1 MSLPPPGGPFPP
13 PPPPGA
19 PGPGFPGAGQ
29 PQWQPGPQQPWPP
42 GPFPP
47 PSPSAPTS
55 RGRARKWVL
64 GGIAL
69 LAVIAVT
76 AAITVVVSRGS
87 GDGASTPPAETYGL
101 ASADDKGPVTL
112 ITEDPTCAPWD
123 PIRETLAQSQRQG
136 WTERD
141 IKIPATEWSP
151 ELRAEYERVANAST
165 AAADQLVALAKATP
179 HRVMRELYELFI
191 AYARAY
197 AASIPTY
204 TAKDN
209 HLATVMTSAS
219 GVITY
224 ICRAAYTG
232 VASSRAPSI
241 PAVEPPAE
249 VAPLTDPSDPPL
261 LMTSPD
267 PTCSQWEPL
276 ASTIHPE
283 LKAWAGIDRKIP
295 ATDWTPEQRDIIE
308 QSIPVFQRYADETEK
323 IGQQSPNPIVQDL
336 TVLSTQYRRAYAA
349 ALPTY
354 QYVDNNFDLVAERT
368 LAIVYKSCQFA
379 ES

>member
-13 PPPPGA
+13 PPPPW
-19 PGPGFPGAGQ
+19 PGFPAAGQ
-29 PQWQPGPQQPWPP
+29 PQSRPGPQQPWPP

-47 PSPSAPTS
+47 PSPSAPGK

-64 GGIAL
+64 GGITVV
-69 LAVIAVT
+69 AVIAVT

-101 ASADDKGPVTL
+101 ASADDKGPVAI
-112 ITEDPTCAPWD
+112 ITEEPTCAPWD

-136 WTERD
+136 WADRD
-141 IKIPATEWSP
+141 INVPATEWSP

-209 HLATVMTSAS
+209 YLVAVMNSA
-219 GVITY
+219 GQVITY
-224 ICRAAYTG
+224 ICRAVNAG
-232 VASSRAPSI
+232 VASSYGQNIPS
-241 PAVEPPAE
+241 PQPPSQF
-249 VAPLTDPSDPPL
+249 APLADPANPAGSVTL
-261 LMTSPD
+261 RD
-267 PTCSQWEPL
+267 PTCSQWYRLLDKFEP
-276 ASTIHPE
+276 
-283 LKAWAGIDRKIP
+283 
-295 ATDWTPEQRDIIE
+295 QR
-308 QSIPVFQRYADETEK
+308 S
-323 IGQQSPNPIVQDL
+323 SPGKWC
-336 TVLSTQYRRAYAA
+336 SAA
-349 ALPTY
+349 
-354 QYVDNNFDLVAERT
+354 
-368 LAIVYKSCQFA
+368 
-379 ES
+379 